1 MGILDFLLGL
11 VIGLGLLC
19 WQQMRQRQRLTRLL
33 RELQTADVET
43 SPFSATSQLALTVA
57 RQQRIQQ
64 QLQSEVQTYQS
75 ILHAAPVGYLQLD
88 DENRLVWCNQ
98 QARSLLSMTS
108 EMSVS
113 TPENPRLL
121 LELVRSYE
129 LDALVEQARNSKT
142 LCQED
147 WVFYPVS
154 QDLSQLTR
162 QRSYMLRGYA
172 VPMPKQH
179 VGVFLESRQESVQ
192 LKQQLDRWA
201 SDVAHELK
209 TPLTSIRL
217 IAETL
222 QTRLDQPL
230 QGWVNRLIGESVR
243 LSDLVQDLLD
253 LALIDRESSQCLHLN
268 RVNLPD
274 LVQSAWLNLEPL
286 SRKKQLQLRYL
297 GPDFLPVQID
307 EARIYRVLMNLI
319 DNSIKYSPPWEVIDI
334 HISIGEAE
342 GEGGTRGSN
351 GVWLEVIDSGT
362 GFAEQDLP
370 HVFERFY
377 RADPAR
383 SRLPTHHSGSGTWDS
398 GTSGTTRPP
407 DADRNHRASSGL
419 GLSIVRQIV
428 EAHQGI
434 VLASNHPKTGGGWLR
449 IWLPQEH
456 LDLESLPA
464 NLNQANSGQANSG
477 QANSGQANSEQANPE
492 QANSEQANSEQANP
506 GNLENPDRRVNA
518 PENNGVI
525 RGAIRG

>member
-19 WQQMRQRQRLTRLL
+19 WQQFRQRQRLNRLL
-33 RELQTADVET
+33 RELRATDVET

-57 RQQRIQQ
+57 RQQRVQQ
-64 QLQSEVQTYQS
+64 QLESEVSTYQA
-75 ILHAAPVGYLQLD
+75 ILNAAPVGYLQLD
-88 DENRLVWCNQ
+88 DENRLVWCNHE
-98 QARSLLSMTS
+98 ARSLLGI
-108 EMSVS
+108 
-113 TPENPRLL
+113 TPNLPPNRPDNPRLL

-129 LDALVEQARNSKT
+129 LDDLVEQARNSKT
-142 LCQED
+142 LCQKD

-154 QDLSQLTR
+154 QDVTQLTR

-222 QTRLDQPL
+222 QTRLDPAL
-230 QGWVNRLIGESVR
+230 QGWVNRLIGESIR
-243 LSDLVQDLLD
+243 LSDLVKDLLD
-253 LALIDRESSQCLHLN
+253 LALIDRESSQCLYLK

-286 SRKKQLQLRYL
+286 FRKKQVRLNYQ
-297 GPDFLPVQID
+297 GPESLPVQID
-307 EARIYRVLMNLI
+307 EARIYRVLMNLL
-319 DNSIKYSPPWEVIDI
+319 DNSIKYSPPWEMVNVQ
-334 HISIGEAE
+334 ISTGNAEEAGKSSAE
-342 GEGGTRGSN
+342 L
-351 GVWLEVIDSGT
+351 GVWLEVFDAGT

-383 SRLPTHHSGSGTWDS
+383 SRMPPSRSPNAQEATVSEAEPHH
-398 GTSGTTRPP
+398 
-407 DADRNHRASSGL
+407 RNSSGL
-419 GLSIVRQIV
+419 GLAIVRQIV
-428 EAHQGI
+428 EAHHGV
-434 VLASNHPKTGGGWLR
+434 VLANNHPETGGAWLR
-449 IWLPQEH
+449 IWLPQEE
-456 LDLESLPA
+456 LELESHKDPKTDPKTDTSA
-464 NLNQANSGQANSG
+464 IQS
-477 QANSGQANSEQANPE
+477 P
-492 QANSEQANSEQANP
+492 
-506 GNLENPDRRVNA
+506 RVE
-518 PENNGVI
+518 PQ
-525 RGAIRG
+525 